1 MLQIILLIKIILID
15 NKKINMSNKT
25 VVVGMSGGVDSSI
38 SAYLLKKQGF
48 NVIGLFMKNWQ
59 SEPGEVCTSEIDFKD
74 ASEVC
79 DMLDIPLHKANFSDD
94 YWDRVFKQFLSEHE
108 KGRTPNPDI
117 LCNREIKFKSF
128 YDYALK
134 IGADFIATGHY
145 AKVENDRGEAKL
157 YRSKDIDKDQTYFLH
172 EVSSK
177 EFSKTIFPLSDIYK
191 SEVRDIARELNLN
204 IHSKKD
210 SVGICFVGEKNLRD
224 FLNRFIKF
232 KKGNILNTDNEIVG
246 EHNGSILYTIG
257 QRQGLGIGGI
267 KDKDELPWYV
277 YGKNIN
283 KNEIYVCQGVDN
295 QLLYTKNI
303 TLDKIHWIND
313 LKEFKHLDC
322 LVQIRHRHK
331 PVKCIIEFNKGF
343 RVMFDEEIRGV
354 APGQSAVF
362 YKDNLCLGGGVIEA
376 RNNDL

>member
-1 MLQIILLIKIILID
+1 
-15 NKKINMSNKT
+15 MSNKT
-25 VVVGMSGGVDSSI
+25 VVVGMSGGVDSSVA
-38 SAYLLKKQGF
+38 AYLLKKQRF

-59 SEPGEVCTSEIDFKD
+59 SEPGEVCSSEIDFKD

-79 DMLDIPLHKANFSDD
+79 DILDIPLHKANFSDD

-128 YDYALK
+128 YDYALQ
-134 IGADFIATGHY
+134 IGADLIATGHY
-145 AKVENDRGEAKL
+145 AKVENNNGEAKL
-157 YRSKDIDKDQTYFLH
+157 YRSKDINKDQTYFLH

-177 EFSKTIFPLSDIYK
+177 EFSKTIFPLSDMYK
-191 SEVRDIARELNLN
+191 SEVRDIAKGLNLN

-232 KKGNILNTDNEIVG
+232 KKGNILNTDNDVIG
-246 EHNGSILYTIG
+246 EHNGSVLYTIG

-277 YGKNIN
+277 YGKNIT

-295 QLLYTKNI
+295 QLLYTESI
-303 TLDKIHWIND
+303 LLDRIHWIN
-313 LKEFKHLDC
+313 EFKKCNDLEC

-331 PVKCIIEFNKGF
+331 PVKCRIEFNEKINVKF
-343 RVMFDEEIRGV
+343 EKEIRGV

>member
-1 MLQIILLIKIILID
+1 
-15 NKKINMSNKT
+15 MSNKT
-25 VVVGMSGGVDSSI
+25 IVVGMSGGVDSSV

-145 AKVENDRGEAKL
+145 AKVESDNGEAKL

-191 SEVRDIARELNLN
+191 SEVRDIAKELNLN
-204 IHSKKD
+204 VHAKKD

-232 KKGNILNTDNEIVG
+232 KKGNILNTDNEIIG

-277 YGKNIN
+277 YGKNIT

-295 QLLYTKNI
+295 QLLYTENI
-303 TLDKIHWIND
+303 SLNKIHWINK
-313 LKEFKHLDC
+313 LKDFKNLDC
-322 LVQIRHRHK
+322 SVQIRHRHK
-331 PVKCIIEFNKGF
+331 PVKCNIVSNEGF
-343 RVMFDEEIRGV
+343 KVMFDEEIRGV

-362 YKDNLCLGGGVIEA
+362 YKDNLCLGGGIIEA

>member
-1 MLQIILLIKIILID
+1 VLQIILLIKIILID

-25 VVVGMSGGVDSSI
+25 VVVGMSGGVDSSV

-48 NVIGLFMKNWQ
+48 KVIGLFMKNWQ

-145 AKVENDRGEAKL
+145 AKVENDGGEAKL

-191 SEVRDIARELNLN
+191 SEVRDIAKELNLN

-210 SVGICFVGEKNLRD
+210 SVGICFVGEKNLKD
-224 FLNRFIKF
+224 FLNRFIEF

-277 YGKNIN
+277 YGKNIS

-295 QLLYTKNI
+295 QLLYTENI

>member
-1 MLQIILLIKIILID
+1 MLQIILLIKIILRD

-25 VVVGMSGGVDSSI
+25 VVVGMSGGVDSSV

-59 SEPGEVCTSEIDFKD
+59 SEPGEVCSSEIDFQD

-79 DMLDIPLHKANFSDD
+79 DILDIPLHKANFSDD
-94 YWDRVFKQFLSEHE
+94 YWDRVFKQFLSEHK

-145 AKVENDRGEAKL
+145 AKVENNNGEAKL
-157 YRSKDIDKDQTYFLH
+157 YRSKDINKDQTYFLH

-177 EFSKTIFPLSDIYK
+177 EFSKTIFPLSDLYK
-191 SEVRDIARELNLN
+191 SEVRDIAKELNLN

-232 KKGNILNTDNEIVG
+232 KKGNILNTDNDVIG
-246 EHNGSILYTIG
+246 EHNGSVLYTIG

-267 KDKDELPWYV
+267 KDTDELPWYV
-277 YGKNIN
+277 YGKNIA

-295 QLLYTKNI
+295 QLLYTESI
-303 TLDKIHWIND
+303 LLDRIHWIN
-313 LKEFKHLDC
+313 EFKTCKDLEC

-331 PVKCIIEFNKGF
+331 PVKCKVEFNERINVKF
-343 RVMFDEEIRGV
+343 EKEIRGV

>member
-1 MLQIILLIKIILID
+1 
-15 NKKINMSNKT
+15 MSNKT
-25 VVVGMSGGVDSSI
+25 VVVGMSGGVDSSVA
-38 SAYLLKKQGF
+38 AYLLKKQRF

-59 SEPGEVCTSEIDFKD
+59 SEPGEVCSSEIDFKD

-79 DMLDIPLHKANFSDD
+79 DILDIPLHKANFSDD

-128 YDYALK
+128 YDYALQ
-134 IGADFIATGHY
+134 IGADLIATGHY
-145 AKVENDRGEAKL
+145 AKVENNNGEAKL
-157 YRSKDIDKDQTYFLH
+157 YRSKDINKDQTYFLH

-177 EFSKTIFPLSDIYK
+177 EFSKTIFPLSDMYK
-191 SEVRDIARELNLN
+191 SEVRDIAKGLNLN

-232 KKGNILNTDNEIVG
+232 KKGNILNTDNDVIG
-246 EHNGSILYTIG
+246 EHNGSVLYTIG

-277 YGKNIN
+277 YGKNIT

-295 QLLYTKNI
+295 QLLYTESI
-303 TLDKIHWIND
+303 LLDRIHWIN
-313 LKEFKHLDC
+313 EFKKCNDLEC

-331 PVKCIIEFNKGF
+331 PVKCKVEFNERINVKF
-343 RVMFDEEIRGV
+343 EKEIRGV

>member
-25 VVVGMSGGVDSSI
+25 VVVGMSGGVDSSV

-48 NVIGLFMKNWQ
+48 KVIGLFMKNWQ

-145 AKVENDRGEAKL
+145 AKVDNDDGEAKL

-295 QLLYTKNI
+295 QLLYTENI

-354 APGQSAVF
+354 APCQSAVF

>member
-25 VVVGMSGGVDSSI
+25 VVVGMSGGVDSSV

-48 NVIGLFMKNWQ
+48 KVIGLFMKNWQ

-145 AKVENDRGEAKL
+145 AKVENDDGEAKL

-191 SEVRDIARELNLN
+191 SEVRDIAKELNLN

-277 YGKNIN
+277 YGKNIS

-295 QLLYTKNI
+295 QLLYTENI

>member
-1 MLQIILLIKIILID
+1 
-15 NKKINMSNKT
+15 MSNKT
-25 VVVGMSGGVDSSI
+25 IVVGMSGGVDSSV

-145 AKVENDRGEAKL
+145 AKVESDNGEAKL

-191 SEVRDIARELNLN
+191 SEVRDIAKELNLN
-204 IHSKKD
+204 VHAKKD

-232 KKGNILNTDNEIVG
+232 KKGNILNTDNEIIG

-277 YGKNIN
+277 YGKNIT

-295 QLLYTKNI
+295 QLLYTENI
-303 TLDKIHWIND
+303 SLNKIHWINT
-313 LKEFKHLDC
+313 LKDFKNLDC
-322 LVQIRHRHK
+322 SVQIRHRHK
-331 PVKCIIEFNKGF
+331 PVKCNIVSNEGF
-343 RVMFDEEIRGV
+343 KVIFDEEIRGV

-362 YKDNLCLGGGVIEA
+362 YKDNLCLGGGIIEA

>member
-1 MLQIILLIKIILID
+1 
-15 NKKINMSNKT
+15 MSNKT
-25 VVVGMSGGVDSSI
+25 VVVGMSGGVDSSV

-145 AKVENDRGEAKL
+145 AKVKNDNGEAKL

-177 EFSKTIFPLSDIYK
+177 EFSKTIFPLGDIYK
-191 SEVRDIARELNLN
+191 SEVRDIAKELNLN
-204 IHSKKD
+204 IHAKKD

-232 KKGNILNTDNEIVG
+232 KKGNILNTDNEIIG

-277 YGKNIN
+277 YGKDIS

-295 QLLYTKNI
+295 QLLYSENI
-303 TLDKIHWIND
+303 SLDKIHWINK
-313 LKEFKHLDC
+313 LKEFKNLDC

-331 PVKCIIEFNKGF
+331 PVKCKIEVNEGFN
-343 RVMFDEEIRGV
+343 VMFDEEIRGI

>member
-25 VVVGMSGGVDSSI
+25 VVVGMSGGVDSSV

-145 AKVENDRGEAKL
+145 AKVKIDNGEAKL

-191 SEVRDIARELNLN
+191 SEVRDIAKELNLN
-204 IHSKKD
+204 VHAKKD

-232 KKGNILNTDNEIVG
+232 KKGNILNTDNEIIG

-277 YGKNIN
+277 YRKNIT
-283 KNEIYVCQGVDN
+283 KNEVYVCQGVDN
-295 QLLYTKNI
+295 QLLYTENI
-303 TLDKIHWIND
+303 SLNKIHWINT
-313 LKEFKHLDC
+313 LKDFKNLDC
-322 LVQIRHRHK
+322 SVQIRHRHK
-331 PVKCIIEFNKGF
+331 PVKCNIVSNEGF
-343 RVMFDEEIRGV
+343 KVIFDEEIRGV

-362 YKDNLCLGGGVIEA
+362 YKDNLCLGGGIIEA

>member
-25 VVVGMSGGVDSSI
+25 VVVGMSGGVDSSV

-48 NVIGLFMKNWQ
+48 KVIGLFMKNWQ

-145 AKVENDRGEAKL
+145 AKVENDGGEAKL

-191 SEVRDIARELNLN
+191 SEVRDIAKELNLN

-277 YGKNIN
+277 YGKNIS

-295 QLLYTKNI
+295 QLLYTENI

-343 RVMFDEEIRGV
+343 RVMFDKEIRGV

>member
-1 MLQIILLIKIILID
+1 
-15 NKKINMSNKT
+15 MSNKT
-25 VVVGMSGGVDSSI
+25 VVVGMSGGVDSSV

-59 SEPGEVCTSEIDFKD
+59 SEPGEVCSSEIDFQD

-79 DMLDIPLHKANFSDD
+79 DILDIPLHKANFSDD

-145 AKVENDRGEAKL
+145 AKVENNNGEAKL
-157 YRSKDIDKDQTYFLH
+157 YRSKDINKDQTYFLH

-177 EFSKTIFPLSDIYK
+177 EFSKTIFPLSDLYK
-191 SEVRDIARELNLN
+191 SEVRDIAKELNLN

-232 KKGNILNTDNEIVG
+232 KKGNILNTDNDVIG
-246 EHNGSILYTIG
+246 EHNGSVLYTIG

-267 KDKDELPWYV
+267 KDTDELPWYV
-277 YGKNIN
+277 YGKNIA

-295 QLLYTKNI
+295 QLLYTESI
-303 TLDKIHWIND
+303 LLDRIHWIN
-313 LKEFKHLDC
+313 EFKTYKDLEC

-331 PVKCIIEFNKGF
+331 PVKCKVEFNERINVKF
-343 RVMFDEEIRGV
+343 EKEIRGV

>member
-1 MLQIILLIKIILID
+1 
-15 NKKINMSNKT
+15 MSNKT
-25 VVVGMSGGVDSSI
+25 VVVGMSGGVDSSV

-59 SEPGEVCTSEIDFKD
+59 SEPGEVCSSEIDFKD

-79 DMLDIPLHKANFSDD
+79 DILDIPLHKANFSDD

-145 AKVENDRGEAKL
+145 AKVENNNGEAKL

-177 EFSKTIFPLSDIYK
+177 EFSKTIFPLSDLYK
-191 SEVRDIARELNLN
+191 SEVRNIAKELNLN

-232 KKGNILNTDNEIVG
+232 KKGNILNTDNDVIG
-246 EHNGSILYTIG
+246 EHNGSVLYTIG

-267 KDKDELPWYV
+267 KDTDELPWYV
-277 YGKNIN
+277 YGKNIA

-295 QLLYTKNI
+295 ELLYTESI
-303 TLDKIHWIND
+303 LLDRIHWIN
-313 LKEFKHLDC
+313 EFKTCKDLEC

-331 PVKCIIEFNKGF
+331 PVKCKVEFNERINVKF
-343 RVMFDEEIRGV
+343 ENEIRGV